1 MANGTE
7 DVKLTISFLTPFSF
21 TNNAQC
27 MKFMA
32 KTAMQSATFST
43 LSLASAQGTLSEY
56 VTREGYTA
64 KRNSKKAPHPGGTGV
79 FFVFSFLLS
88 SYGAFMFYKARKEAK
103 NMPTYLEQPLSGVF
117 T

>member
-1 MANGTE
+1 
-7 DVKLTISFLTPFSF
+7 
-21 TNNAQC
+21 

-64 KRNSKKAPHPGGTGV
+64 KRNSKKAPNPGGTGV